1 MSINE
6 GGGFGD
12 WGAIIVLFVIAA
24 MFGWG
29 GNGLGGGNGVN
40 NGYVLSSDFAMT
52 ERKLDSITNGLCDGF
67 YTQAQMNNAT
77 NMQMMQGFNEINY
90 NGAIRHCETLQAID
104 KTGDRIIDYLTNEK
118 VQNLRDENQ
127 ALRLAASQA
136 AQNAYLINE
145 LRPAP
150 IPAFQVPAPWNYGN
164 NGNCN
169 CGY

>member
-29 GNGLGGGNGVN
+29 GNGLGNGGGGVN

-77 NMQMMQGFNEINY
+77 NMQMMQGFNEVNY

-136 AQNAYLINE
+136 AQNTYLIDQ

-150 IPAFQVPAPWNYGN
+150 IPAFQVAAPWQYGT
-164 NGNCN
+164 GGCS
-169 CGY
+169 CGC

>member
-1 MSINE
+1 MSLNE
-6 GGGFGD
+6 SGGFGD

-67 YTQAQMNNAT
+67 YTNAQLNNNIA
-77 NMQMMQGFNEINY
+77 MQMMQGFNTVNY
-90 NGAIRHCETLQAID
+90 TAATQHCETMREID
-104 KTGDRIIDYLTNEK
+104 RTGDRVIEYLNAEK
-118 VQNLRDENQ
+118 MQNLRDEVQ

-136 AQNAYLINE
+136 KQNEAIISA
-145 LRPAP
+145 LRPYP
-150 IPAFQVPAPWNYGN
+150 VPAFEVPAPWNYGN
-164 NGNCN
+164 GNCA
-169 CGY
+169 CHC

>member
-1 MSINE
+1 MSLGEN
-6 GGGFGD
+6 GGFGD

-67 YTQAQMNNAT
+67 YTNAQINNNIA
-77 NMQMMQGFNEINY
+77 MQMMQGFNTVNY
-90 NGAIRHCETLQAID
+90 TAATQHCETMREID
-104 KTGDRIIDYLTNEK
+104 RTGDRVIEYLNAEK
-118 VQNLRDENQ
+118 MQNLRDEVQ

-136 AQNAYLINE
+136 KQNEAIISA
-145 LRPAP
+145 LRPYP
-150 IPAFQVPAPWNYGN
+150 VPAFEVPVPWNYGN
-164 NGNCN
+164 N
-169 CGY
+169 CGCHC